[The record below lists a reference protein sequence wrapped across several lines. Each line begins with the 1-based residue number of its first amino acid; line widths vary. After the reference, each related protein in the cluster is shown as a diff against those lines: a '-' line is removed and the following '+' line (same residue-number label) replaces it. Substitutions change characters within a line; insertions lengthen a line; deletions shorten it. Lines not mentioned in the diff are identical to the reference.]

1 MIGHDVKFEE
11 SHFLFYYYFLT
22 DINSTDILRTQ
33 GKAQPLMSYLES
45 LTPRSHHIN

>member
-11 SHFLFYYYFLT
+11 SHFLFYNYFLT

-33 GKAQPLMSYLES
+33 KES
-45 LTPRSHHIN
+45 KTPHVLPGILDS

>member
-11 SHFLFYYYFLT
+11 SHFLFYNYFLT

-33 GKAQPLMSYLES
+33 KES
-45 LTPRSHHIN
+45 NVLYMLL